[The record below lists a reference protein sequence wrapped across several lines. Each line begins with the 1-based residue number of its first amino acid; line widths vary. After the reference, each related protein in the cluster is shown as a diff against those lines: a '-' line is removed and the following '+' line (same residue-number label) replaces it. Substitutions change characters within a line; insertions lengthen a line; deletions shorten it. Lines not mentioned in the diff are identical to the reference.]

1 MSELI
6 QDVRYGFRA
15 LGCTPGFTAIAVAV
29 LALGIGANATVF
41 SLANAFFLRPLPVS
55 DPDTFVRVYSNRFSN
70 TRYPTYAELRA
81 RNSILAE
88 LAGFQLRSF
97 GLRVDADNEHT
108 FGEIVTGNYF
118 PTIGASAASGRL
130 LVESDDV
137 AGAPP
142 VVVLSHAF
150 WMRRFGGAPDAVG
163 RTIAL
168 NGQPFTIV
176 GIAPQGFTGILT
188 PLAGS
193 LWVPLASDAL
203 LRPGPD
209 LAARMA
215 RDSFHLAG
223 RLKPGVD
230 RARAQVDLDTIGRQ
244 IRAAEGQPDRGTPA
258 VTVYGATMLH
268 PEMSLAVTV
277 FTGILLAVVALVL
290 MIVCVN
296 VANLVLAR
304 AAGRDREIAVR
315 QSLGAGRGRLIR
327 QLLTENLILSLG
339 GAAAGLGL
347 AYWCIRFV
355 MAMPLPVPVP
365 VTLDLSLDMRVVAY
379 TAGIAIL
386 ATLGFG
392 LAPALTASRVDLVR
406 ALKGA
411 GADTPRHG
419 RLRSAFLIGQVAMS
433 VLLLV
438 VAGLAIRSVRSAQAI
453 DTGFDSTG
461 VIAGSVDLETRGYS
475 PERAAQ
481 FLRSLI
487 ERLES
492 TPGVVAANAVDI
504 VPLTLSNQTTRKL
517 RDGDPRP
524 AAGEAP
530 VTPMIY
536 TNAVGPGHF
545 KTLKIPLVRGRDF
558 TYLDTEA
565 APNVAIVNETMA
577 ERFWPGKDAV
587 GQRLIPLDAGAA
599 PAETLVVIGVVR
611 DSKYVTIGEDPRSF
625 MYQPLV
631 QAYTPRVT
639 LLVRGTGT
647 PADAI
652 GTVKREMQALDGG
665 LALFAV
671 SSLDEAISISLVPAR
686 IAGALLGTLGLFALV
701 LAALGVYGV
710 LSFLVRSRTREIG
723 VRVAIGA
730 TPRAV
735 VAMVVRQAMVW
746 TVTGMAIGLAL
757 AAVAARLLGSVLY
770 GISPTDPVTFG
781 AVILLLGGVAGL
793 AAVIPALRASRLDPL
808 VALRTL

>member
-1 MSELI
+1 MSAIL
-6 QDVRYGFRA
+6 QDCRYGVRA
-15 LGCTPGFTAIAVAV
+15 LGRTPGFTLIAVAV

-41 SLANAFFLRPLPVS
+41 SLANAFFLRPLSVA
-55 DPDTFVRVYSNRFSN
+55 DPDAFVRVYSNRVSN
-70 TRYPTYAELRA
+70 TRYRTYGELRD
-81 RNSILAE
+81 RNSTLTE

-97 GLRVDADNEHT
+97 GLRIDSENEHT

-118 PTIGASAASGRL
+118 PTLGISAGRGRL
-130 LVESDDV
+130 LVQSDDV

-150 WMRRFGGAPDAVG
+150 WERRFGGAPEAVG

-168 NGQPFTIV
+168 NGQAFTIV
-176 GIAPQGFTGILT
+176 GIAPPGFTGVLA
-188 PLAGS
+188 PLSGS
-193 LWVPLASDAL
+193 LWVPIAADAV

-209 LAARMA
+209 LAARME
-215 RDSFHLAG
+215 RESFHLVG

-244 IRAAEGQPDRGTPA
+244 LRGSRGEPDRGAA

-268 PEMSLAVTV
+268 PEGSQAMTV

-290 MIVCVN
+290 LIVCVN

-339 GAAAGLGL
+339 GAAVGLAL
-347 AYWCIRFV
+347 AYWCTRLV
-355 MAMPLPVPVP
+355 MALPVPAPVP
-365 VTLDLSLDMRVVAY
+365 LALDLSLDMRVVAF

-386 ATLGFG
+386 ATLAFG

-406 ALKGA
+406 ALKGV

-453 DTGFDSTG
+453 DTGFESAR

-475 PERAAQ
+475 EERGRQ
-481 FLRSLI
+481 FVRSLA

-492 TPGVVAANAVDI
+492 APGIVAANALDI
-504 VPLTLSNQTTRKL
+504 VPLTLSNRTTYKL
-517 RDGDPRP
+517 RDGDARP
-524 AAGEAP
+524 AEGQMPA
-530 VTPMIY
+530 TPIIY
-536 TNAVGPGHF
+536 VNAVGPGHF
-545 KTLKIPLVRGRDF
+545 KTLTIPLLRGRDF
-558 TYLDTEA
+558 THADTDGA
-565 APNVAIVNETMA
+565 QKVAIVNETMA
-577 ERFWPGKDAV
+577 RQFWPGKDAI
-587 GQRLIPLDAGAA
+587 GQRLIPLDPGAA
-599 PAETLVVIGVVR
+599 PADTVVVIGVVR
-611 DSKYVTIGEDPRSF
+611 DSKYVTIGEAPRTF
-625 MYQPLV
+625 MFRPLA
-631 QAYTPRVT
+631 QEYTPRVT
-639 LLVRGTGT
+639 LLVRGTGA

-652 GTVKREMQALDGG
+652 ATVKREIGALDGG
-665 LALFAV
+665 LALFSV
-671 SSLDEAISISLVPAR
+671 STLDEAIAISLLPAR

-735 VAMVVRQAMVW
+735 VTMVVRQAMIW
-746 TVTGMAIGLAL
+746 TVTGMAIGVAL
-757 AAVAARLLGSVLY
+757 AAVVARLLGSMLY
-770 GISPTDPVTFG
+770 GISPMDPVTFG
-781 AVILLLGGVAGL
+781 GVIVILGLVAGL